1 MTSAREVGKL
11 DITLADTLDIATVR
25 NLHAELKAVLDD
37 GAPVSLNGSEVARID
52 TAALQVLAAMFV
64 YADGQQRKLEL
75 HSPSGTLAQ
84 SAALLGIDE
93 HIGLKANK
101 KTD

>member
-1 MTSAREVGKL
+1 MTSTREVGKL
-11 DITLADTLDIATVR
+11 DITLAETLDIATVR

-75 HSPSGTLAQ
+75 HSPSETLAR

-93 HIGLKANK
+93 HIGLKAKNK
-101 KTD
+101 MN